1 MNMKMRFKQWG
12 ICLLHNVLL
21 LLGVTLIAMIQYSF
35 AKDVGTSGESF
46 ISVTIYELNA
56 ITFLIG
62 TVLFIMFY
70 YFMWKHWLK
79 KDFINNFKSQKGW
92 ALVYIILTLI
102 SLFAIFIAYIVVI
115 IFMTGLFATVDF
127 PGEVMPYMSI
137 AYMIIYPVVESI
149 ITHKKKNLP

>member
-1 MNMKMRFKQWG
+1 
-12 ICLLHNVLL
+12 
-21 LLGVTLIAMIQYSF
+21 
-35 AKDVGTSGESF
+35 
-46 ISVTIYELNA
+46 
-56 ITFLIG
+56 
-62 TVLFIMFY
+62 
-70 YFMWKHWLK
+70 MWKHWLK